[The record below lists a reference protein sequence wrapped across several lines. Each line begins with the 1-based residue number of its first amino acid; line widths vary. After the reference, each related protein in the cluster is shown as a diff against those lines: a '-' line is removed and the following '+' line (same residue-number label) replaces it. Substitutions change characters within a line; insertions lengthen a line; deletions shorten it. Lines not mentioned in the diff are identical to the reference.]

1 MLSNQCFSIKGLFLA
16 NILRFAGYHAIIW
29 HIRDDRRFDK
39 NKTGV
44 IMKKRRKLNSALFFR
59 GYFNIEARFRH
70 FVF

>member
-1 MLSNQCFSIKGLFLA
+1 MLSNLYFLIKGLFLA
-16 NILRFAGYHAIIW
+16 NILRFAEYHAIIW
-29 HIRDDRRFDK
+29 HIRGDRRFDK
-39 NKTGV
+39 KTGV